1 MPINNSSSLSID
13 QNNSYNSNNNN
24 NQQPLKSPRSIHQHH
39 LNNLTPTITT
49 DPNEIIQIISNQ
61 EKKNYRLGI
70 ILLIISI
77 GSWISGLEL
86 VNVVLKSDE
95 YKKPV
100 LFAIITGSC
109 FMLNFLPDLLL
120 IFKRRKKK
128 TATQQQPSNNKKKV
142 KETQPLLINPHENLE
157 KLMDEIEP
165 MSWKEIIILAFQIA
179 IIYFLYN
186 LFAMEALQFTSA
198 SNQTVIGS
206 TTSVFTLIIGI
217 FLKTEKFSIKK
228 AICVVVSCLGVS
240 LVNLSSSSSK
250 SNNGYK
256 YEPKNP
262 KLGNLLALFGA
273 LLYAFYLLIMRI
285 KCGSGNKTTNERRL
299 FGYVGIITFIMG
311 IPLLY
316 VLNYFN
322 IEKFDFPPPN
332 NTILASI
339 LINGTFSVI
348 SDFTSILAMLLT
360 SPLVVSLTLTS
371 SIPITIFID
380 YMVLIYN
387 HEPIHTNF
395 IYILGIL
402 CIVVAVLLVNIN
414 ITTENELIEE
424 VIEDALENA
433 INNDEIMSPILT
445 PYLMSNN
452 LNGNSNGLNP
462 VRTNPQSIKSPIS
475 ILFTPTPKLNSTN
488 LYKSTSN
495 LKIPMKVTDFNLNEN
510 DESPPTHNSNHH
522 PSLYKITND
531 EDTSSSRNNSQRDLT
546 KKNLVISGGQH
557 HKYFIHHEE

>member
-1 MPINNSSSLSID
+1 MSHHTSSSSL
-13 QNNSYNSNNNN
+13 NNHNHNET
-24 NQQPLKSPRSIHQHH
+24 QQSTLKSPRSLHQHH
-39 LNNLTPTITT
+39 LNNLTPTITS
-49 DPNEIIQIISNQ
+49 DPNEVIQIISDQ

-77 GSWISGLEL
+77 GSWICGLEL
-86 VNVVLKSDE
+86 VNGVLKGNE

-109 FMLNFLPDLLL
+109 FMINFIPDLFL
-120 IFKRRKKK
+120 IFKRKKF
-128 TATQQQPSNNKKKV
+128 KK
-142 KETQPLLINPHENLE
+142 KETQPLLISPHENLE

-165 MSWKEIIILAFQIA
+165 MKWKEILVLAFQIS
-179 IIYFLYN
+179 IIYLLYN
-186 LFAMEALQFTSA
+186 IFVMEALQFTSA

-217 FLKTEKFSIKK
+217 LLKTEKFSIKK
-228 AICVVVSCLGVS
+228 AVCVIVSCLGVS
-240 LVNLSSSSSK
+240 LVNLSSTSSNKDSD
-250 SNNGYK
+250 YK

-262 KLGNLLALFGA
+262 KLGNLLALVGA
-273 LLYAFYLLIMRI
+273 LLYAFYLLIMRL
-285 KCGSGNKTTNERRL
+285 KCGNGNKTTNERRL

-311 IPLLY
+311 IPILY
-316 VLNYFN
+316 IVDILG

-332 NTILASI
+332 ITILESI
-339 LINGTFSVI
+339 LINGIFSVI

-414 ITTENELIEE
+414 ITSENELIEE

-445 PYLMSNN
+445 PYLLNNN
-452 LNGNSNGLNP
+452 LNNLNDGSTS
-462 VRTNPQSIKSPIS
+462 VRTNPQSIRSPIS
-475 ILFTPTPKLNSTN
+475 IFFSPTPKLQSSNT

-495 LKIPMKVTDFNLNEN
+495 LKIPSKITDFNLNEN
-510 DESPPTHNSNHH
+510 DESPPTHNLNHH
-522 PSLYKITND
+522 PSLYKISN
-531 EDTSSSRNNSQRDLT
+531 EESNGSSSRNNSESNLT
-546 KKNLVISGGQH
+546 NKKNLIVSGGQH
-557 HKYFIHHEE
+557 HKYYIHHEE